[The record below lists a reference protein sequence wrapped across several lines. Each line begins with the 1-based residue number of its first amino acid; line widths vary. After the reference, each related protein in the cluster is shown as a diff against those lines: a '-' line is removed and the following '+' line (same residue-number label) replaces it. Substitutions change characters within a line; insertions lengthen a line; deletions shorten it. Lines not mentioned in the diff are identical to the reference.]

1 MYCFLLTTLALLVPI
16 SVTAQTLHTAVPEPR
31 PDTPSVFTNAASQ
44 DSPRPYFADR
54 NPRYTLQAGDVFD
67 VIFEFSPE
75 FTQTVTVQPD
85 GFVTLKGVGD
95 EKVAGLSTPE
105 AVVAIKEAYLSILK
119 KPVITISL
127 KEFEKPFFVADG
139 MVTRPG
145 KYPLRTDT
153 TVMEAIAIAG
163 GVNDSAKQT
172 QVLVFRRVSSQW
184 METKA
189 MNLKQMLK
197 NRDLSEDI
205 VLQPGDMIYVPQ
217 TTMSKLRRYI
227 PAPGVGMS
235 VTPPL

>member
-1 MYCFLLTTLALLVPI
+1 MHRFIFTALILMAPI
-16 SVTAQTLHTAVPEPR
+16 SVTAQILHTAVPEPS
-31 PDTPSVFTNAASQ
+31 PDTPSVFTSAASQ
-44 DSPRPYFADR
+44 DSTHLKFGVR

-95 EKVAGLSTPE
+95 EQIAGMSTPD
-105 AVVAIKEAYLSILK
+105 AVAAIKNAYSNILK
-119 KPVITISL
+119 NPTVTISL

-139 MVTRPG
+139 MVTHPG

-153 TVMEAIAIAG
+153 TLMEAIAIAG
-163 GVNDSAKQT
+163 GVTDSAKRSD
-172 QVLVFRRVSSQW
+172 VLIFRRVSSQW

-189 MNLKQMLK
+189 INLKRMLK
-197 NRDLSEDI
+197 NKDLSEDI

-217 TTMSKLRRYI
+217 SASSKVRRYI
-227 PAPGVGMS
+227 PAPGLGMS